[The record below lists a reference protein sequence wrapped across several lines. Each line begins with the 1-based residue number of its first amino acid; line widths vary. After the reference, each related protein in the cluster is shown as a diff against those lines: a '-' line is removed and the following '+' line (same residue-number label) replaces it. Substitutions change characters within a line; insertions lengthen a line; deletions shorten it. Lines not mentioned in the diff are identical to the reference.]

1 MIVFRLLHTVFLF
14 LLVFVS
20 YFMGIAIAFCF
31 LPFVRP
37 STRLFQAAA
46 HYWSLFLG
54 LFSGIRVETSGLE
67 NIPLNKP
74 LILVANHQGA
84 ADIPILL
91 GYLPVY
97 FRFAIKKELFQVPVF
112 GWYLRQAGYFPVD
125 RAVILSAYK
134 TVETIVEILQSGE
147 SVMVFPEG
155 TRSRDGSLGKFKR
168 GSLMAA
174 LKSGAPIIPIAISGS
189 YNIMPRGTYLVN
201 PSRVRLSVGQP
212 IYIKDEKEYDE
223 KVEAVRSSIAKM
235 LSPKSIAEVFTTTP
249 STLL

>member
-1 MIVFRLLHTVFLF
+1 MIILRVIHTGFLF
-14 LLVFVS
+14 LLVFIS
-20 YFMGIAIAFCF
+20 YFVGLVITFCF

-37 STRLFQAAA
+37 KTRLFQAAA
-46 HYWSLFLG
+46 HYWSRFIAF
-54 LFSGIRVETSGLE
+54 FSGMKVETFGLQ
-67 NIPLNKP
+67 NIPPNKP

-97 FRFAIKKELFQVPVF
+97 FRFAIKKELFKVPIF
-112 GWYLRQAGYFPVD
+112 GWYLRQAGYFSID
-125 RAVILSAYK
+125 REAVLSAYK
-134 TVETIVEILQSGE
+134 TLEKIVEILKSGE

-174 LKSGAPIIPIAISGS
+174 LKSGAPVIPIAISGS

-223 KVEAVRSSIAKM
+223 KVEEVRETIARL
-235 LSPKSIAEVFTTTP
+235 LSAHP
-249 STLL
+249 